1 MGHDGILTTIREAA
15 RRAGEAALRVR
26 EQGHASEVV
35 GRGRGGD
42 LALRGDIEAERVA
55 VDYLLS
61 HADCAAVVS
70 EEMGEKTVGGKGYG
84 VRNRPSW
91 TAVGTTS
98 GGSPL
103 FAVSIAAAV
112 GRTLGDVVAGV
123 IYAPA
128 MGLEIYAARGSG
140 AYVNGRLLDA
150 RSGGDGEGLVFVGAS
165 PKASFLPYAY
175 MLSLSARGFIVRSL
189 GSASLELASV
199 ATGGADAYVEAWGT
213 MRVVD
218 IAAAY
223 LVVREAGAWVCAEGF
238 LGNPPLLSLSERLAI
253 VAARTE
259 RLGKELLELLAE
271 ELGLAMGS
279 IFEVVSPGA
288 RTQGSR

>member
-70 EEMGEKTVGGKGYG
+70 EEMGEKTVGGKGYVFVIDPLDG
-84 VRNRPSW
+84 SRNYKR
-91 TAVGTTS
+91 
-98 GGSPL
+98 GSPL

>member
-1 MGHDGILTTIREAA
+1 MDHDDVLTALREAA

-26 EQGHASEVV
+26 ERGHAGEVV
-35 GRGRGGD
+35 GKGRGGD
-42 LALRGDIEAERVA
+42 FTLRGDLEAERVA

-61 HADCAAVVS
+61 HLNCAAVVS
-70 EEMGEKTVGGKGYG
+70 EEMGEKVLGKEGYVLVIDPLDG
-84 VRNRPSW
+84 SRNYKR
-91 TAVGTTS
+91 
-98 GGSPL
+98 GSPL

-123 IYAPA
+123 VYAPA
-128 MGLEIYAARGSG
+128 MGLEIYAAEGSG

-175 MLSLSARGFIVRSL
+175 MLGLSARGFIVRSL

-199 ATGGADAYVEAWGT
+199 ATGGADAYVDAWGT

-223 LVVREAGAWVCAEGF
+223 LVVREAGAWVSTEGF
-238 LGNPPLLSLSERLAI
+238 LGNPPLLSPNERLAI
-253 VAARTE
+253 AAARTE
-259 RLGKELLELLAE
+259 QLGKKLLELLAE
-271 ELGLAMGS
+271 ELSLTMGS
-279 IFEVVSPGA
+279 IFEVVGPGA
-288 RTQGSR
+288 RAQSAR